1 MNEPASEVIAARA
14 RVHGTLA
21 SPIAWSVAAHAAV
34 IAALVVAPLRRS
46 NDIPRT
52 VMTISLSG
60 ASGPQTGGL
69 TQIGGR
75 AVTETPPAPPKPTP
89 APPRPAPPPKPA
101 ATLPASKPAPARPA
115 QSARPIPASP
125 TSESPRDGST
135 RVETGARGQG
145 FGLSSGGNGSRGVE
159 LDVANFCCPE
169 YIEKMRIAVERAW
182 DRNQGVRGVTT
193 MRFTILR
200 DGTLQ
205 AVSVDKSS
213 GFYALDN
220 AATRALILTQR
231 LPPLPDPFPNPTLT
245 VHMRFEY

>member
-1 MNEPASEVIAARA
+1 MNEPVSEVIAARA
-14 RVHGTLA
+14 RVPGTLA
-21 SPIAWSVAAHAAV
+21 SPIVWSVAAHAAV
-34 IAALVVAPLRRS
+34 IAALVLAPSRRS
-46 NDIPRT
+46 NDAPRT

-60 ASGPQTGGL
+60 APGPRTGGL

-75 AVTETPPAPPKPTP
+75 AVPETPPEAPKPPP
-89 APPRPAPPPKPA
+89 ARPRPAPPPKPTAPALTPA
-101 ATLPASKPAPARPA
+101 AARPA
-115 QSARPIPASP
+115 QSTRSTPAP
-125 TSESPRDGST
+125 ATSEPPRDGST

-145 FGLSSGGNGSRGVE
+145 FGLASGGNGSRGVE

-169 YIEKMRIAVERAW
+169 YIEKMRLAVERSW

-193 MRFTILR
+193 MKFTILR
-200 DGTLQ
+200 DGTIQ

-220 AATRALILTQR
+220 AATRALVLTQR